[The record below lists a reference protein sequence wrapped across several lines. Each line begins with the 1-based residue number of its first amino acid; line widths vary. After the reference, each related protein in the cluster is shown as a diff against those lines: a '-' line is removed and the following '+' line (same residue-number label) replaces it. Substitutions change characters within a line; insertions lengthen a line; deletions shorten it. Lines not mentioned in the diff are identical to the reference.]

1 MDIRAMV
8 FDIDGTLA
16 PLGQPVKREIS
27 QGLCTLEHRG
37 YRIGFASGK
46 PCTYIEGFARAIGLQ
61 NFFALGENGAVYL
74 NTYNGHIYPLVER
87 HKAFD
92 ELAKELVNMFP
103 QVFFQCN
110 AVNLSVF
117 CEDMGVLASAIG
129 YIKEKGWTSRD
140 DVTAYIHPDCMD
152 IVPAGVDKGTA
163 IAYLKQNN
171 GWDTSQVLAV
181 GDSINDEPMKR
192 EAVFYGVGSGI
203 DAQLSF
209 KNSTEMMRYLLSH
222 FSSLEKCVLT
232 V

>member
-1 MDIRAMV
+1 MNIRAMV

-27 QGLCTLEHRG
+27 RGLCTLEQRG

-46 PCTYIEGFARAIGLQ
+46 PCPYIEGLARAVGLKR
-61 NFFALGENGAVYL
+61 FFALGENGAVYL
-74 NTYNGHIYPLVER
+74 DTFNGHLSPLAGR
-87 HKAFD
+87 HSAFD
-92 ELAKELVNMFP
+92 DLAKELVGLFP

-117 CEDMGVLASAIG
+117 CEDMDVLKSAIG
-129 YIKEKGWTSRD
+129 YLEQKGWTNRD

-163 IAYLKQNN
+163 IAFLKQKN

-192 EAVFYGVGSGI
+192 EAVFYAVGSGI
-203 DAQLSF
+203 DAEMSF
-209 KNSTEMMRYLLSH
+209 KNGIDMIRYLLDH
-222 FSSLEKCVLT
+222 FEPLEKRILT
-232 V
+232 F